1 MFNFDVRKTAIFEA
15 VKWSKHPVFKF
26 AEPLTK
32 LFLAISLILFFA
44 FIYNFVTHQFSTV
57 ILSVL
62 MSFSMIFL
70 TLSVFELLQKE
81 FFNSKLSK
89 PVLRAKIEEA
99 ILTPDSYNLADFL
112 SFEVARAA
120 WKSLKAARKIKE
132 HEISPSFLLYF
143 LLVDNPKLKFIFSRA
158 SLDLDGIKKMF
169 KEQISLRK
177 SKNNNGYFERSEK
190 QGFAPRASSYFERS
204 EKQGF
209 ASRASSYFERS
220 EKQGF
225 ASRASSYFERSEK
238 QGFASR
244 ASSYFYSKNFQ
255 DAVIESLKIAK
266 DKRHKRVEVGDMLTA
281 LAKNNLVFRKILIEN
296 NLKVED
302 IESLVWWLESIE
314 SRIAERQRI
323 WEYKNLVRTG
333 TLAKEWAA
341 GYTITLDRYSIDW
354 TETVRQKRFNEIVG
368 HQEQIEQVERI
379 LARVDIN
386 NALLVGEAGSGRES
400 IVQAIAQ
407 RSLFGESL
415 PPLKYKR
422 VVEVDMVS
430 LLSQAASNEEAE
442 VLLDRIFQ
450 ESISAGNIILV
461 FNEFHNYVGSGLRL
475 GTIDISGILF
485 PYLKSPQ
492 SLIIAIT
499 TYAGLHKNIEQNPSL
514 LSLFE
519 KVEVPEIS
527 ERETFMLLENLAL
540 LLESRYKKYVTYP
553 AIREMVR
560 LSGRYMPSIPFPK
573 KAMDLMDEVMV
584 YVAQLSKSQ
593 LVLPEHV
600 AKVVSQK
607 TQVPV
612 GEIES
617 KEREVLL
624 NLEKLIHQRI
634 INQEEAVKEVSSALR
649 RARADI
655 TVRKGP
661 MGCFLFLGPTGVGK
675 TETSKALAE
684 IYFGSEDRMA
694 RLDMSEFQA
703 IADIPRLIGSAGQEG
718 LLTTQVWENPFSLVL
733 LDEIEK
739 AHPNILNL
747 FLQVLDEGH
756 LTDGLGRKIDFK
768 NTIIIATSNAGYLVI
783 LEALK
788 KNKLM
793 TAIKEELLDFLYK
806 EGTFRPE
813 FINRFDSVVVFK
825 SLTKENLLDIT
836 ELLLQKLKKNLQEKE
851 IEFIINLPLKEKIVE
866 LGFDPIFGARQMRR
880 VIQDKVENVLAA
892 ALLSGE
898 LKRGYR
904 VQIEPKDFK
913 LIINP

>member
-1 MFNFDVRKTAIFEA
+1 MFNLDLQKTQIYQA
-15 VKWSKHPVFKF
+15 VKWSKQPIFKF
-26 AEPLTK
+26 AGFLMK
-32 LFLAISLILFFA
+32 L
-44 FIYNFVTHQFSTV
+44 
-57 ILSVL
+57 
-62 MSFSMIFL
+62 FL
-70 TLSVFELLQKE
+70 TLSFIFFIGFIFVFLRQKPSLERIQLLSRLFGFFLIFLVLSIFECFQKE
-81 FFNSKLSK
+81 F
-89 PVLRAKIEEA
+89 LRTKIKNPRMKINIEEA
-99 ILTPDSYNLADFL
+99 VSSPNEYNLAEFL
-112 SFEVARAA
+112 SFEVARAV
-120 WKSLKAARKIKE
+120 WKSIKAAKRIKE
-132 HEISPSFLLYF
+132 KEISSSFLLYF
-143 LLVDNPKLKFIFSRA
+143 LLTDNPKLNFIFSRA
-158 SLDLDGIKKMF
+158 SLDLGSVKRIF

-190 QGFAPRASSYFERS
+190 QGPEERSEKQGFVPRTSSYFERS

-209 ASRASSYFERS
+209 VPRT
-220 EKQGF
+220 
-225 ASRASSYFERSEK
+225 
-238 QGFASR
+238 
-244 ASSYFYSKNFQ
+244 SSYFYSKNFQ
-255 DAVIESLKIAK
+255 DSVIESLKIAK
-266 DKRHKRVEVGDMLTA
+266 EKKHKRVEVGDMLTA
-281 LAKNNLVFRKILIEN
+281 LAKNNLVFRKILIDN

-314 SRIAERQRI
+314 SKIAERQRI
-323 WEYKNLVRTG
+323 WEYKNLVKTG

-354 TETVRQKRFNEIVG
+354 TDIIRQKSFEEVIG
-368 HQEQIEQVERI
+368 HKEQIEQVERI
-379 LARVDIN
+379 LARADIN
-386 NALLVGEAGSGRES
+386 NALLVGEAGSGRGS
-400 IVQAIAQ
+400 IIQAIAQ

-415 PPLKYKR
+415 PPINYKR

-430 LLSQAASNEEAE
+430 LLSQAATNEQAEA
-442 VLLDRIFQ
+442 LLDKILQ

-461 FNEFHNYVGSGLRL
+461 FNEFHNYVGSGIKL

-492 SLIIAIT
+492 SLIIAVT
-499 TYAGLHKNIEQNPSL
+499 TYAGLHRNIEQNPSL

-527 ERETFMLLENLAL
+527 ERETIMLLENLAL
-540 LLESRYKKYVTYP
+540 FLENKYKKYVTYP
-553 AIREMVR
+553 AIREIVR
-560 LSGRYMPSIPFPK
+560 LSDRYFPSIPFPK

-584 YVAQLSKSQ
+584 YVAQSTKSQ

-600 AKVVSQK
+600 AKVVFQK

-617 KEREVLL
+617 KEREILL

-634 INQEEAVKEVSSALR
+634 INQEEAVEEVSSALR

-655 TVRKGP
+655 SVRKGP

-684 IYFGSEDRMA
+684 IYFGSENRMI
-694 RLDMSEFQA
+694 RIDMSEFQA
-703 IADIPRLIGSAGQEG
+703 ITDIPRLIGSVDQEG
-718 LLTTQVWENPFSLVL
+718 LLTTQVWENPFSIVL

-739 AHPNILNL
+739 AHPNVLNL

-793 TAIKEELLDFLYK
+793 VEIKQELLDYLYK

-813 FINRFDSVVVFK
+813 FINRFDGVVVFK
-825 SLTKENLLDIT
+825 SLTKENLLDIA
-836 ELLLQKLKKNLQEKE
+836 ELLLQKLKKNLKEKE
-851 IEFIINLPLKEKIVE
+851 IEFIITPPLKEKIVE
-866 LGFDPIFGARQMRR
+866 LGYDPIFGARQMRR
-880 VIQDKVENVLAA
+880 VIQDKVENVLAQ